1 MKINIKKIAI
11 YSVSSLLILFLVL
24 CVHIY
29 FAYKPK
35 PADKNTRVM
44 ARIDIK
50 QSIDQNEAKKIT
62 TWMTHQKG
70 VEHVLVNPQTS
81 IVIFTF
87 FPIKTSGNEIA
98 NNFKQAFDLK
108 ADRFI
113 PTEKDLKQSCP
124 MAANS
129 YTYKIYKLISQII

>member
-1 MKINIKKIAI
+1 MKINFKKILI
-11 YSVSSLLILFLVL
+11 YSISGILFLFLVL

-29 FAYKPK
+29 YAYKPK
-35 PADKNTRVM
+35 PAGKNTRVM

-50 QSIDQNEAKKIT
+50 QSIDQNEANMIT
-62 TWMTHQKG
+62 AWMAHQNG

-87 FPIKTSGNEIA
+87 FPLKTSGNEIA
-98 NNFKQAFDLK
+98 NNFKQAFNLK

-124 MAANS
+124 MAASS